1 MNPPEEKIGK
11 FAERQPAAAA
21 GQGAGRHDLP
31 PVGGRTMSGRTILP
45 TALLGGVVLAV
56 GATLMLRGA
65 TPGSAAEGPAPGAP
79 AAWNSAAPSTHA
91 DASSTP
97 AEAAAAFL
105 ALLDGSAREKAVYP
119 LDDPERFDWHFV
131 PRRRNGLPLSEMTLE
146 QRTAAHALLQATTS
160 AQGYLKAN
168 AVIELERIL
177 GIIEGRPGRRDP
189 EDYYVTVFG
198 MPSPDNAWAWR
209 FEGHHLSLNF
219 SSPANSL
226 TVTGP
231 AFMGADPATVPS
243 GPKAGW
249 RPLGREEDLARAL
262 VTSLSAEQRATA
274 VVAAEAPR
282 DIVTGSD
289 REARLDS
296 FEGLAASEM
305 TDDQREML
313 FLLLNEYVGNMAP
326 AAARAWTTRIR
337 HETPSG
343 DLYFAWA
350 GPTEPGHGH
359 YYRIHSRTFLVEYD
373 NTQNDANH
381 VHSVWRDLE
390 NDFGGDALARHY
402 EGGGHPH

>member
-1 MNPPEEKIGK
+1 
-11 FAERQPAAAA
+11 
-21 GQGAGRHDLP
+21 
-31 PVGGRTMSGRTILP
+31 MSGRTIL
-45 TALLGGVVLAV
+45 TAALLGGAVLAAGTV
-56 GATLMLRGA
+56 LVLRGA
-65 TPGSAAEGPAPGAP
+65 GPGSGSEGPVHGAL
-79 AAWNSAAPSTHA
+79 AALDHSIPSTRA

-97 AEAAAAFL
+97 AAAAAFL
-105 ALLDGSAREKAVYP
+105 ALLDGAAREKTVYP
-119 LDDPERFDWHFV
+119 LNAAERFDWHFV
-131 PRRRNGLPLSEMTLE
+131 PRRRNGLPLKEMTLE

-168 AVIELERIL
+168 AVIEAERIL
-177 GIIEGRPGRRDP
+177 GILEGRPGRRDP

-198 MPSPDNAWAWR
+198 TPSADAAWAWR

-219 SSPANSL
+219 SSPANSV

-249 RPLGREEDLARAL
+249 RPLGREEDLARSL
-262 VTSLSAEQRATA
+262 VTSLSPGQRAMA

-282 DIVTGSD
+282 DILTGSD
-289 REARLDS
+289 RKARLES
-296 FEGLAASEM
+296 FEGLAANEM
-305 TDDQREML
+305 TDGQREML
-313 FLLLNEYVGNMAP
+313 FLLLDEYVGNMAYD
-326 AAARAWTTRIR
+326 AARTWTTRIR
-337 HETPSG
+337 EETLPNE
-343 DLYFAWA
+343 LYFAWA

-359 YYRIHSRTFLVEYD
+359 YYRIHSPAFLVEYD

-381 VHSVWRDLE
+381 VHSVWRDLA